1 MTQSTG
7 YSKINFEKLIKEYK
21 VTAIEPF
28 TQYLKEIW
36 KDLSERSEEKGK
48 GLNRL
53 TFSKVFI
60 SILLIIIIVL

>member
-1 MTQSTG
+1 MTQLID

-53 TFSKVFI
+53 TFSKVFFTI
-60 SILLIIIIVL
+60 